1 MVDPLDLRIAKD
13 HMPFCLQCVGQL
25 GEFQLPLGGAIEEKM
40 QRLEKFLKLGNYG
53 EGGHSNKH
61 IGSTMDVH
69 NNGWPT

>member
-1 MVDPLDLRIAKD
+1 
-13 HMPFCLQCVGQL
+13 MPFCLQCVGQL